1 MVDTEGAAQRK
12 VQVGVAKKIKN
23 GARKIVL
30 EKAEEARV
38 AAFSAFKSLGL
49 DVAQLSRPLEAP
61 RKEPTSSSE
70 EGSTSSYAF
79 LQHSKDSRPVV
90 GRCVEGDQPIDPLAA
105 GNSAGNAHGEM
116 QLEKPMSIEHSTNL
130 FNDEIHIT
138 NNPSSNPKGFTPDPL
153 RDIGGVKNQLKEHV
167 NHIEEQQP
175 ENENI
180 CMGSRVSKPEKGPV
194 SVISIPG
201 GIDSFLDLLDATTE
215 FFFDIHFTKKSE
227 LNSTTPFEMHG
238 IAICWENSPVYYLSI
253 PKDLS
258 RYNSRRDDHSMGS
271 KDVLPP
277 NLQVEMAK
285 KRWTRF
291 GAIMGKKDVRKFAW
305 NLKVQI
311 QVLKHPA
318 ASVHKFSTP
327 HGGIKSLGLDLID
340 NSYFMFS
347 PARVRNAIDLCIVAW
362 ILSPDE
368 EKSSCPNLE
377 KVILWLF
384 WFCL

>member
-1 MVDTEGAAQRK
+1 MEGAAQRK
-12 VQVGVAKKIKN
+12 IQAGVAKKIKN

-49 DVAQLSRPLEAP
+49 DVAHFSRPLEAP
-61 RKEPTSSSE
+61 QKESTSSSGE
-70 EGSTSSYAF
+70 ESTSSYPF
-79 LQHSKDSRPVV
+79 LQHSKNTLDSPAV
-90 GRCVEGDQPIDPLAA
+90 GDRLEGDKPIEPLPA
-105 GNSAGNAHGEM
+105 GSVEKNSAGNALSEM
-116 QLEKPMSIEHSTNL
+116 HKKKLVLLDRCTNL
-130 FNDEIHIT
+130 VNNEVPVT
-138 NNPSSNPKGFTPDPL
+138 NSFSSNPKGLIPHKST
-153 RDIGGVKNQLKEHV
+153 DIGDVKNQLKEHEHV
-167 NHIEEQQP
+167 REQQP
-175 ENENI
+175 ENKNMCPESREN
-180 CMGSRVSKPEKGPV
+180 KPEKGPV
-194 SVISIPG
+194 NAVSVPG
-201 GIDSFLDLLDATTE
+201 GLDSFLDLLDATNE
-215 FFFDIHFTKKSE
+215 FFFDLHFTKRSE
-227 LNSTTPFEMHG
+227 LNSTAPFEIHG

-258 RYNSRRDDHSMGS
+258 RYNSKGDDHSLGS

-285 KRWTRF
+285 KRWTRI
-291 GAIMGKKDVRKFAW
+291 GAIMGKKDVRKFTW

-311 QVLKHPA
+311 QVLKRPA

-340 NSYFMFS
+340 NSHFMFS
-347 PARVRNAIDLCIVAW
+347 PAHVRNAIDLCVVAW

-377 KVILWLF
+377 KVTP
-384 WFCL
+384 

>member
-1 MVDTEGAAQRK
+1 MEGAAQRK
-12 VQVGVAKKIKN
+12 IQAGVAKKIKN

-49 DVAQLSRPLEAP
+49 DVAHFSRPIEAP
-61 RKEPTSSSE
+61 QKEPTSSSGE
-70 EGSTSSYAF
+70 ESTSSHAF
-79 LQHSKDSRPVV
+79 PQHSKNTLESPSV
-90 GRCVEGDQPIDPLAA
+90 GDRLEGDKPIEPLPA
-105 GNSAGNAHGEM
+105 GSVEENSAGNAPSEM
-116 QLEKPMSIEHSTNL
+116 HMKKLVLLERCTNL
-130 FNDEIHIT
+130 VKNEEPIT
-138 NNPSSNPKGFTPDPL
+138 ISFSSNPKGLIPHKST
-153 RDIGGVKNQLKEHV
+153 DIGDVKNQLKEHDHV
-167 NHIEEQQP
+167 REQQP
-175 ENENI
+175 ENKNI
-180 CMGSRVSKPEKGPV
+180 CLESRENKPERGPV
-194 SVISIPG
+194 NAVSVPG
-201 GIDSFLDLLDATTE
+201 GLDSFLDLLDATNE
-215 FFFDIHFTKKSE
+215 FFFDLHFTKRSE
-227 LNSTTPFEMHG
+227 LNSTAPFEIHG

-258 RYNSRRDDHSMGS
+258 RYNIKGDDHSLGS

-285 KRWTRF
+285 KRWTRI
-291 GAIMGKKDVRKFAW
+291 GAIMGKKDVRKFTW

-311 QVLKHPA
+311 QVLNRPA

-347 PARVRNAIDLCIVAW
+347 PAHVRNTIDLCVVAW

-368 EKSSCPNLE
+368 EKSSCPNLV
-377 KVILWLF
+377 KVTP
-384 WFCL
+384 